1 MHFLQIEVIT
11 ENDPPEVIEKL
22 EKGQYFG
29 EKCLIQ
35 ASPHRVSLRAVT
47 HVEMLVLSKEDL
59 DAVLILDE
67 SVAQQVHEAAE
78 RLYPDH
84 IPNKTK

>member
-47 HVEMLVLSKEDL
+47 HVDVLVLSKKDL
-59 DAVLILDE
+59 DAVLVHDE
-67 SVAQQVHEAAE
+67 SVALKVHEAAE
-78 RLYPDH
+78 RLYSDH
-84 IPNKTK
+84 IPSKTN